1 MEVQEVHP
9 HEGAVQEEAAV
20 GVAGLEVVQDLLHHI
35 LLLHTQDLHHHT
47 HTVRHLLHIH
57 ILVHRLHLP
66 IRTIHHR
73 HLMDGM

>member
-1 MEVQEVHP
+1 MEDQEVHP
-9 HEGAVQEEAAV
+9 PEGAVQEEAAV

-35 LLLHTQDLHHHT
+35 RLLHTQDLRHHT

-57 ILVHRLHLP
+57 ILVHRLLRLIH
-66 IRTIHHR
+66 TIHHR